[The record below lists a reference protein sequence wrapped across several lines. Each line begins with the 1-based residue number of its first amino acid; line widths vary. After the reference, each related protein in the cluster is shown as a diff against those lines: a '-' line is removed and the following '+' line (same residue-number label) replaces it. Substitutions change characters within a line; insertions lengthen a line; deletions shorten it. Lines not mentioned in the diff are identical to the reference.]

1 MLIIHRSTFIGC
13 LSSFVMTM
21 HHDPAA
27 IRPATGD
34 EQRTYLA
41 GERTLLAWIRTSLA
55 LMGFGFIVAKFGL
68 FLHEIVELRA
78 SQNGKLK
85 DIELPNTSWSLGIG
99 VALVAIG
106 VLVNVFAAREHMNF
120 LRQFTGTDLARPR
133 LYAAQMM
140 MLAVISILG
149 IVMVAYLVLLRTEGT

>member
-1 MLIIHRSTFIGC
+1 
-13 LSSFVMTM
+13 MTVT
-21 HHDPAA
+21 HHDPSI

-68 FLHEIVELRA
+68 FLHEVVELRA
-78 SQNGKLK
+78 AQTGSLK
-85 DIELPNTSWSLGIG
+85 EVEVPNTGWSLAIG
-99 VALVAIG
+99 VALVALG
-106 VLVNVFAAREHMNF
+106 VFVNIFAAREHIAF
-120 LRQFTGTDLARPR
+120 LRQFAGTELARPR
-133 LYAAQMM
+133 QYASEMM

-149 IVMVAYLVLLRTEGT
+149 IVMAAYLVLLQK